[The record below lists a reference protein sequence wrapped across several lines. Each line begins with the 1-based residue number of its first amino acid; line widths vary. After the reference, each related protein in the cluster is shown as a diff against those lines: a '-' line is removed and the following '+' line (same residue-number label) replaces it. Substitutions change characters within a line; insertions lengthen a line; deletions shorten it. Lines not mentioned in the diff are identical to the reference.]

1 MTRPLQSV
9 LMSGGQGD
17 AVMGAC
23 GLHAL
28 LALRIDVLAPD
39 AVVYARSVAAPLVAT
54 LLDGVAVRSLRGATR
69 PPKPRYY
76 TSAGTSWSTVRH
88 NWFGAD
94 WHVNFAESRRRAS
107 TGYPAPAA
115 AARLQHWLTDAKL
128 YGRFA
133 WRRTGPAYYGLQMW
147 APLAARFGATQID
160 LARGLYRS
168 YPVLRER
175 LRATALTAEPPP
187 EGIPPIAVFP
197 VGRSFQ
203 TLSPEFAAALL
214 AGRDDSEYA
223 LCFAPGDA
231 MIDSYR
237 AAGLRCIETPTLD
250 AMLAVIAAS
259 RVVAT
264 VDSFGSHIA
273 QLAASRHVALMSHDL
288 PVHTVHPA
296 APSEIVFEAMPCVPC
311 HYVNRDVQ
319 PLCMAGLEW
328 CGVFAS
334 PGYLAAARGAIDC
347 ALVAA

>member
-1 MTRPLQSV
+1 MTQPLRSV

-28 LALRIDVLAPD
+28 LALGMDVLAPD

-54 LLDGVAVRSLRGATR
+54 MLDGVAVRSLRGASR

-94 WHVNFAESRRRAS
+94 WHVNFAEPRRRAS
-107 TGYPAPAA
+107 TGYPAPNV
-115 AARLQHWLTDAKL
+115 AARLRHWLTDAKL

-133 WRRTGPAYYGLQMW
+133 WRRAGPAYYGLQMW
-147 APLAARFGATQID
+147 APLAARRGATQID
-160 LARGLYRS
+160 LARGFYLS
-168 YPVLRER
+168 YPILRQR
-175 LRATALTAEPPP
+175 LRAKAAQCEPPP
-187 EGIPPIAVFP
+187 EGIPPIAIFP

-203 TLSPEFAAALL
+203 TLPPAFAAALL
-214 AGRDDSEYA
+214 AGHSSSDYA
-223 LCFAPGDA
+223 LCLAPGES
-231 MIDSYR
+231 MIDAYR

-250 AMLAVIAAS
+250 AMLAVIAGS

-264 VDSFGSHIA
+264 VDSFGSHVA
-273 QLAASRHVALMSHDL
+273 QLAAARHVALMSHDL
-288 PVHTVHPA
+288 PLHTTHPA

-319 PLCMAGLEW
+319 SLCMAGHEW

-334 PGYLAAARGAIDC
+334 PSYLAAARGALDR
-347 ALVAA
+347 ALATA